1 MTDLK
6 MSTSSAF
13 KTTHLGDSSSGIFV
27 PVIDCGYFPFQP
39 TPIERFAVGYIGAV
53 GSAVGIAVSIVVI
66 TPLVM
71 IETNL

>member
-6 MSTSSAF
+6 MSTNSAF

-27 PVIDCGYFPFQP
+27 PVIDCGYFQP

-53 GSAVGIAVSIVVI
+53 GSAVGIAVSIVAI
-66 TPLVM
+66 TSLVM
-71 IETNL
+71 IETVL